1 MLTKTTTHPSF
12 GVGPTFSPQTERL
25 TPYVLHLAYMQ
36 AYTVRMFR
44 GSKKQLT
51 NLGISLTLLA
61 LAFLFQI
68 SPKTEATGDG
78 LATPLSTSEVQ
89 STAAPSATAT
99 PNATNANVAL
109 RPMVVN
115 VADGDTFK
123 VKFPDGKEQTV
134 RLLGVDTPETVD
146 PRKTVQCFGKEA
158 SAFAKAQLAGKEV
171 TLEADPTQ
179 GDVDKYN
186 RLLRYVYLT
195 DGTFF
200 NLKLLQEGYATEYTY
215 QKPYKFQ
222 KVFKATEAGARD
234 DAVGFWN
241 PSSCNG
247 KR

>member
-1 MLTKTTTHPSF
+1 
-12 GVGPTFSPQTERL
+12 
-25 TPYVLHLAYMQ
+25 
-36 AYTVRMFR
+36 MFKR
-44 GSKKQLT
+44 SKKQFA
-51 NLGISLTLLA
+51 NLGISLA
-61 LAFLFQI
+61 LFALVFLFQL
-68 SPKTEATGDG
+68 SPKTEAVTGG
-78 LATPLSTSEVQ
+78 LAAPLSTSAETTPQ
-89 STAAPSATAT
+89 PTASAT
-99 PNATNANVAL
+99 PNTTNANVAL
-109 RPMVVN
+109 RPMVVS

-158 SAFAKAQLAGKEV
+158 STFAKAQLAGKEV
-171 TLEADPTQ
+171 TLEADATQ

-186 RLLRYVYLT
+186 RLLRYVYLS

-222 KVFKATEAGARD
+222 KSFKAAALSAQQDG
-234 DAVGFWN
+234 VGFWN
-241 PSSCNG
+241 PTSCNG